1 MDTLYFIYDN
11 DATTAD
17 LYLGSKLISSG
28 ANDESVG
35 ATELAKLSDVIIGA
49 GLASKDL
56 LVYDATA
63 GTDGAWVN
71 KPLHEAI
78 SVMIGANSTSDGQ
91 AGLVPAP
98 GAGVANRYLRSDG
111 KWVAITA
118 QVFELENE
126 EKANHI
132 ELINSNTTGKTLAI
146 GDIAIVK
153 DVIVEG
159 KCQHTAYVYDGAEWA
174 AMDGNYNAETVYF
187 DEDFI
192 FTKAIGTVTIPS
204 SGSKKVEAAGKNL
217 REFFAGLFAAEA
229 DPTVSTKV
237 SASMTL
243 QSAKSVEA
251 GTSYTPSYSITF
263 NKGKYS
269 YGPDTGITATYAV
282 TDTNGGSK
290 TDASGKFDAFT
301 VEDDT
306 AYKISATV
314 SYTQGAIPVSNLGN
328 PVESKRIPAG
338 TISLNS
344 DVVKG
349 YRNAFYGTLTEKGE
363 LTSDIIRGLTAT
375 NADVAAG
382 SVMTVNVPVGAMRVV
397 IAYEATLQDLTSVLD
412 KNDSN
417 ANIVS
422 GFGEPRTIAV
432 EGANKHNP
440 INYKVYVMDFA
451 NPYDAANTFTATI

>member
-1 MDTLYFIYDN
+1 MDTLYFIYDE
-11 DATTAD
+11 DAATAD

-56 LVYDATA
+56 LVYDANA
-63 GTDGAWVN
+63 GTNGAWVN
-71 KPLHEAI
+71 KPLTEAI

-98 GAGVANRYLRSDG
+98 GAGAANRYLRSDG
-111 KWVAITA
+111 QWVAITA
-118 QVFELENE
+118 QVFEIENAE
-126 EKANHI
+126 GAEHAA
-132 ELINSNTTGKTLAI
+132 LINSTTTGKTLAI

-153 DVIVEG
+153 DVIVDG
-159 KCQHTAYVYDGAEWA
+159 KYQHTAYVYNGTAWA
-174 AMDGNYNAETVYF
+174 AMDGNYNAESVYF
-187 DEDFI
+187 DEDFT
-192 FTKAIGTVTIPS
+192 FTKAIGTVTIPA
-204 SGSKKVEAAGKNL
+204 SGSQKVAAAGKNL

-237 SASMTL
+237 SASITL
-243 QSAKSVEA
+243 QSAKTVEA
-251 GTSYTPSYSITF
+251 GTEYEPSYSISF

-282 TDTNGGSK
+282 SDTNGKSG
-290 TDASGKFDAFT
+290 TAASGKFEKF
-301 VEDDT
+301 VVGDDT

-328 PVESKRIPAG
+328 PVENKRIPAG
-338 TISLNS
+338 SISLNT

-363 LTSDIIRGLTAT
+363 LTSDVIRGLTKT

-382 SVMTVNVPVGAMRVV
+382 SVLSVNVPVGAMRVV

-422 GFGEPRTIAV
+422 GFGEAKIIKV
-432 EGANKHNP
+432 EGANGYDA
-440 INYKVYVMDFA
+440 IDYKVYVMDFA
-451 NPYDAANTFTATI
+451 NPYDAANVYTATI

>member
-1 MDTLYFIYDN
+1 MDTLYFIYDTN
-11 DATTAD
+11 GSTAD

-35 ATELAKLSDVIIGA
+35 ATELAKLSDVVISA
-49 GLASKDL
+49 GLAEKDL
-56 LVYDATA
+56 LVYDPSA
-63 GTDGAWVN
+63 GSKGAWVN
-71 KPLHEAI
+71 KPLEEAI
-78 SVMIGANSTSDGQ
+78 SVMIGANSTSEGH

-98 GAGVANRYLRSDG
+98 AAGEANRYLRSDG

-118 QVFELENE
+118 QVFELENTE
-126 EKANHI
+126 HI
-132 ELINSNTTGKTLAI
+132 DHIQLINNNTTGKVLAI

-153 DVIVEG
+153 DAIVENNY
-159 KCQHTAYVYDGAEWA
+159 QHTAYVYNGQNWA
-174 AMDGNYNAETVYF
+174 AMDGNYNAENVYF

-192 FTKAIGTVTIPS
+192 FTKAVGTVSIPS
-204 SGSKKVEAAGKNL
+204 SGSISVKAAGKNMK
-217 REFFAGLFAAEA
+217 EFFAGLFAAEQNPSA
-229 DPTVSTKV
+229 TKPT
-237 SASMTL
+237 ASIAL
-243 QSAKSVEA
+243 QSAASVEA
-251 GTSYTPSYSITF
+251 GSSYEPSYAITF
-263 NKGKYS
+263 NKGKYT

-282 TDTNGGSK
+282 SDTNGG
-290 TDASGKFDAFT
+290 TNDVASGKMTSFVVGDDAEY
-301 VEDDT
+301 V
-306 AYKISATV
+306 INATV
-314 SYTQGAIPVSNLGN
+314 SYTEGAVPVSNLGN
-328 PVESKRIPAG
+328 PVESKKIAAG
-338 TISLNS
+338 TIELATSA
-344 DVVKG
+344 VKG

-363 LTSDIIRGLTAT
+363 LTSDIIRGLNKT

-432 EGANKHNP
+432 EGAEHYDA

-451 NPYDAANTFTATI
+451 NPYDAANVFTATI

>member
-1 MDTLYFIYDN
+1 MKRKKGEICLANYVKFRRGTTEVFKTIPKDSLEMDTLYFIYDE
-11 DATTAD
+11 DAATAD

-28 ANDESVG
+28 ANDESIG
-35 ATELAKLSDVIIGA
+35 ATTLAKLSDVVINA

-56 LVYDATA
+56 LVYDAAA

-71 KPLHEAI
+71 KPLNEAI
-78 SVMIGANSTSDGQ
+78 SIMIGANSTANGQ

-98 GAGVANRYLRSDG
+98 EAGVVDRYLRSDG

-118 QVFELENE
+118 QVFELENT
-126 EKANHI
+126 EKINHI
-132 ELINSNTTGKTLAI
+132 ELINSNTTGKILAI

-153 DVIVEG
+153 DIIVEG
-159 KCQHTAYVYDGAEWA
+159 KYQHTAYVYNGAEWT

-192 FTKAIGTVTIPS
+192 FTKAIGTVSIPS
-204 SGSKKVEAAGKNL
+204 SGSTKVDAAGKNL
-217 REFFAGLFAAEA
+217 REFFASLFAAEA

-243 QSAKSVEA
+243 QSAKNVEV
-251 GTSYTPSYSITF
+251 GSSYTPNYSITF

-282 TDTNGGSK
+282 TDTNGGSN
-290 TDASGKFDAFT
+290 TNASGKFDAFT

-306 AYKISATV
+306 EYKISAIV

-338 TISLNS
+338 TISLDS
-344 DVVKG
+344 DIVKG

-363 LTSDIIRGLTAT
+363 LTSDVIRNLTT
-375 NADVAAG
+375 TDADVSAG
-382 SVMTVNVPVGAMRVV
+382 SVLTVNVPVGAMRVV
-397 IAYEATLQDLTSVLD
+397 IAYEATL
-412 KNDSN
+412 
-417 ANIVS
+417 
-422 GFGEPRTIAV
+422 
-432 EGANKHNP
+432 
-440 INYKVYVMDFA
+440 
-451 NPYDAANTFTATI
+451 

>member
-1 MDTLYFIYDN
+1 MDTLYFIYDE
-11 DATTAD
+11 DASTAD

-35 ATELAKLSDVIIGA
+35 ATALSKLSDVVISA
-49 GLASKDL
+49 GLAEKDL
-56 LVYDATA
+56 LVYDPSA
-63 GTDGAWVN
+63 GTSGAWVN
-71 KPLHEAI
+71 KPLAEAI
-78 SVMIGANSTSDGQ
+78 SVMIGANSTSAGQ

-98 GAGVANRYLRSDG
+98 AAGEANRYLRSDG
-111 KWVAITA
+111 QWVAITA

-126 EKANHI
+126 EKADHI
-132 ELINSNTTGKTLAI
+132 ELINSNTIGKVLAI
-146 GDIAIVK
+146 GDIAVIK

-159 KCQHTAYVYDGAEWA
+159 KYQRTAYVYDGTKWV

-204 SGSKKVEAAGKNL
+204 TGSKTVEAAGKNL

-229 DPTVSTKV
+229 DPTVTTKV

-243 QSAKSVEA
+243 QSAKTVEA

-282 TDTNGGSK
+282 TDTNGDSK

-301 VEDDT
+301 VDDNT

-363 LTSDIIRGLTAT
+363 LTSDIIRSLTAT
-375 NADVAAG
+375 NSDVAAG
-382 SVMTVNVPVGAMRVV
+382 SVMAVNIPVGALRVV

-422 GFGEPRTIAV
+422 GFGEPLTIAV
-432 EGANKHNP
+432 AGANGHNP

-451 NPYDAANTFTATI
+451 NPYDAANVFTATI